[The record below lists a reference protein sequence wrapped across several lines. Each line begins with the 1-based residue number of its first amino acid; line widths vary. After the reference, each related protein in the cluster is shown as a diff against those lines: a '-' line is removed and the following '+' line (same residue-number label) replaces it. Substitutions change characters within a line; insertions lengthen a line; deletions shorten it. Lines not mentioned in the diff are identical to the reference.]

1 MRTLFHG
8 HSAATAYLK
17 LETLDWQLRVTNRK
31 KRKKRV
37 MGKSELRK
45 RLLKDLEARKRE
57 E

>member
-8 HSAATAYLK
+8 HSAAMAYLK

-57 E
+57 A